1 MIKKIRGG
9 AGGFT
14 NLGGVTH
21 LMTGESRESVLSGR
35 VADYL
40 RLCAVGSRTP

>member
-1 MIKKIRGG
+1 M
-9 AGGFT
+9 
-14 NLGGVTH
+14 TH